1 MGKIRGPIMGSKT
14 MTRDE
19 SKDGSQVGNI
29 NYVDQSG
36 LVVVS
41 TTQMHLS
48 KIKIHLSLE
57 FVY

>member
-1 MGKIRGPIMGSKT
+1 MGSKT
-14 MTRDE
+14 VTIDE

-29 NYVDQSG
+29 SYVDQSG
-36 LVVVS
+36 LVIVS

-48 KIKIHLSLE
+48 NINIHLPLE